1 MQLFSYT
8 GWRTRSER
16 RKTKEKLRSSVTY
29 FTLTQTHPDT
39 PSWNCNRPPF
49 SHSIFIS
56 QTCPITSWLSP
67 LSFVHRPPPLTLQSQ
82 EFGWQWDQATVR
94 CMSVKKKWMAN
105 SIKSIIPKAAP
116 CYRWHSKGVLM
127 HCLRA
132 QPPPLPHYHRSLSC
146 CGPLKVGVGMGRVG
160 GGSDSQSYQRPERAR
175 FSCTQKH

>member
-67 LSFVHRPPPLTLQSQ
+67 LSLVHRPPPLTLQSQ

-94 CMSVKKKWMAN
+94 CMSVKKKNGWLIQSSLLFLRQSRVISGTA
-105 SIKSIIPKAAP
+105 KAFWCIAFML
-116 CYRWHSKGVLM
+116 S
-127 HCLRA
+127 
-132 QPPPLPHYHRSLSC
+132 LPHYHRSLSC

-160 GGSDSQSYQRPERAR
+160 GGSDSQSYQRPERAC
-175 FSCTQKH
+175 FSCTQEH

>member
-29 FTLTQTHPDT
+29 FTLTRTHPDT
-39 PSWNCNRPPF
+39 PSWNCNHPPF

-67 LSFVHRPPPLTLQSQ
+67 LSLVHRPLRWLFNHKSLAGSGIKPL
-82 EFGWQWDQATVR
+82 WDVW
-94 CMSVKKKWMAN
+94 VWKKKRMAN
-105 SIKSIIPKAAP
+105 SIKSIIPKAAL
-116 CYRWHSKGVLM
+116 CYQWHSKGVLM

-132 QPPPLPHYHRSLSC
+132 QPPPLPQKSKLLWSFE
-146 CGPLKVGVGMGRVG
+146 GGAGNGGWGVVQT
-160 GGSDSQSYQRPERAR
+160 QSYQRPERAC
-175 FSCTQKH
+175 FSCTQEH